1 MLIARS
7 EDPTWRSNAYVVAE
21 GEGGRAFWIDG
32 NGCHDELHRFVEEH
46 GLTVEGVLI
55 THHHADHVEGLRE
68 VMERYGVEAGAS
80 PEAIALIDAEESLGV
95 PIAYPIEAGA
105 FELAGLRI
113 EALPTPGHAA
123 GHLSFLID
131 GSDVFTGDV
140 LFAGTT
146 GGTRAPGHTTIE
158 DLRRSVVDVLL
169 ALPDETVVHP
179 GHTDPTT
186 IGAEHAGNI
195 LVRYWRGEVAP
206 LDESVTAFGE
216 PATLLIWAPDYD
228 GGNKALVRWA
238 DGSEDIVG
246 ASRVER
252 T

>member
-1 MLIARS
+1 MLITRS
-7 EDPTWRSNAYVVAE
+7 EDPHWRSNAYVVAE
-21 GEGGRAFWIDG
+21 GEGGRALWIDG
-32 NGCHDELHRFVEEH
+32 NGRHDDLHRFVEEH

-68 VMERYGVEAGAS
+68 VMERYAVDAGAS
-80 PEAIALIDAEESLGV
+80 PEAIALIDEEGALGAPV
-95 PIAYPIEAGA
+95 AYAIEPGV
-105 FELAGLRI
+105 FDLAGMRV

-146 GGTRAPGHTTIE
+146 GGTRAPGHTTLA
-158 DLRRSVVDVLL
+158 DLRRSVMDVLL
-169 ALPDETVVHP
+169 ALPDDVVVHP
-179 GHTDPTT
+179 GHSQPTT
-186 IGAEHAGNI
+186 IGTERVGNVV
-195 LVRYWRGEVAP
+195 VRYWRGEEP
-206 LDESVTAFGE
+206 SLDESVTALGE
-216 PATLLIWAPDYD
+216 PATLLVWAPDYD

-252 T
+252 S